1 MVPKDRVGPWLVLA
15 VSVAVGALVAAVDG
29 NDPKFRPGT
38 SSISKRKRRTFYF
51 RDAVVSTDH
60 SDSQV
65 RSSKSIRKTLT
76 FNVTSTPR

>member
-1 MVPKDRVGPWLVLA
+1 MVPKDRAGPWLVLA

-38 SSISKRKRRTFYF
+38 SSISKRKRRTFYY
-51 RDAVVSTDH
+51 RDAVVSADR
-60 SDSQV
+60 SNSQV

-76 FNVTSTPR
+76 FNVISTPR